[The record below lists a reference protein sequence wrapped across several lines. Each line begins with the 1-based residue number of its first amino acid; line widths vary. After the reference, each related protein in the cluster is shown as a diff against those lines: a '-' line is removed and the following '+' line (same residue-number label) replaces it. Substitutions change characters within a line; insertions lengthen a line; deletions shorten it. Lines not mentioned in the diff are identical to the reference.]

1 MTSPHPTLFI
11 FLLSITLKLYSTM
24 KSMILFLVIL
34 TTSFFLSRADAQ
46 TFQCDAFCVTNI
58 QLNSAAPEIMTV
70 TIFFTG
76 NDNDFINYP
85 YVSLVTDLHGDT
97 LGTGT
102 LNFFGQIA
110 NTSQD
115 YEVNATLGT
124 LPDSLMALVY
134 FHFDTSVCV
143 LNYPCMTSA
152 VQKPDEFNDITMS
165 PNPMAT
171 HSIISFDDTHTDLSV
186 DVFNPH
192 GQLVRRLN
200 VLQNA
205 KIVFERDGLP
215 AGLYY
220 FKIQ

>member
-1 MTSPHPTLFI
+1 MTFSHPTPFT
-11 FLLSITLKLYSTM
+11 FLLSITLKQYSTM
-24 KSMILFLVIL
+24 KSMMLFLVIL
-34 TTSFFLSRADAQ
+34 TSSLFLSSTVAQ
-46 TFQCDAFCVTNI
+46 TFQCDVFCVTNI
-58 QLNSAAPEIMTV
+58 QLNSAAPEVMTV

-102 LNFFGQIA
+102 LNFFGQLG

-124 LPDSLMALVY
+124 LPDSLIALVY
-134 FHFDTSVCV
+134 FNFDTSVCV

-152 VQKPDEFNDITMS
+152 VQKPDEFNDITIS
-165 PNPMAT
+165 PNPMTT
-171 HSIISFDDTHTDLSV
+171 HSIISFDDTHSDLSV
-186 DVFNPH
+186 DVFNPQ

-200 VLQNA
+200 VL
-205 KIVFERDGLP
+205 
-215 AGLYY
+215 
-220 FKIQ
+220 